1 MVKFEVKFYICAFKF
16 KNRNFTINFF
26 ATWEMKIRRLLRI
39 LHRDLGYFIV
49 GMTIVYA
56 LSGIFLNHRHDFNPD
71 YKIYFVDFQTE
82 IGPDTNVD
90 EKMLRNILAELDHD
104 VVFKKHYI
112 TNQGNIKIFIENGE
126 VVINSETGEGTMNYL
141 QRRPIIFEMNLL
153 HKASIGTIWKW
164 VSDGMAVILLFVAV
178 SGLFLLKGK
187 RGFGHWG
194 WWWTIAG
201 IIVPL
206 FFAIMYI

>member
-1 MVKFEVKFYICAFKF
+1 
-16 KNRNFTINFF
+16 
-26 ATWEMKIRRLLRI
+26 MKVRRLLRI

-49 GMTIVYA
+49 GMTIVYS

-71 YKIYFVDFQTE
+71 YRIFFDNFQTE
-82 IGPDTNVD
+82 IGPET
-90 EKMLRNILAELDHD
+90 EITEQLLRNTLAELDRD

-126 VVINSETGEGTMNYL
+126 VIINPETGAGTMSYL
-141 QRRPIIFEMNLL
+141 QRRPIIFEMNKL
-153 HKASIGTIWKW
+153 HKATIGTLWKW

-178 SGLFLLKGK
+178 SGLFILKGK
-187 RGFGHWG
+187 RGFGRWG

-201 IIVPL
+201 IVVPL
-206 FFAIMYI
+206 FFALIYI

>member
-1 MVKFEVKFYICAFKF
+1 
-16 KNRNFTINFF
+16 
-26 ATWEMKIRRLLRI
+26 MKIRRLLRI

-82 IGPDTNVD
+82 IRPGTDVD
-90 EKMLRNILAELDHD
+90 EKMLRNILEELDHD

-126 VVINSETGEGTMNYL
+126 VVINTETGEATLNYL

-153 HKASIGTIWKW
+153 HKASIGTLWKW

-187 RGFGHWG
+187 RGFGRWG